1 MSNFEL
7 KYLKEVLNNLMIIRE
22 DLEYRYTIDDLIETL
37 IKLIKEQGGRL

>member
-7 KYLKEVLNNLMIIRE
+7 KYLKEVLDNLMIIRE

-37 IKLIKEQGGRL
+37 IKLIKEHGERL

>member
-22 DLEYRYTIDDLIETL
+22 DLEYKYTIDDLIETL
-37 IKLIKEQGGRL
+37 IKLIKEQEEN

>member
-22 DLEYRYTIDDLIETL
+22 DLEYKYTIDNLIETL
-37 IKLIKEQGGRL
+37 IELIKEHGGRL

>member
-22 DLEYRYTIDDLIETL
+22 DLEYKYTIDDLIETL
-37 IKLIKEQGGRL
+37 IKLIKEQED

>member
-7 KYLKEVLNNLMIIRE
+7 KYLKEVLNNLMVLRE

-37 IKLIKEQGGRL
+37 IKLIKEQED